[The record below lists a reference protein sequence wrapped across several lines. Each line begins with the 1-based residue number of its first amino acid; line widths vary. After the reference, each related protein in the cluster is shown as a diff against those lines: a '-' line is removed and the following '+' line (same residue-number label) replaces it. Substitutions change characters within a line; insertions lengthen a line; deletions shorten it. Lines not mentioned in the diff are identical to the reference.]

1 MAMRPACS
9 QCDSSHDRE
18 NCPYRW
24 INGDYD
30 EED

>member
-1 MAMRPACS
+1 MEPGCS

-18 NCPYRW
+18 DCPYRW
-24 INGDYD
+24 INGTD